1 MDTSKFLNF
10 MRKYVL
16 NKYVLVLLVFGV
28 VFVFVG
34 EQSFIK
40 GIKRRRQIRQTELQ
54 LEATRADIKAMQH
67 SIDLLRSTDS
77 LERYAREHY
86 YMHAE
91 GEDVYIVSEED

>member
-1 MDTSKFLNF
+1 MDDNRFLNF

-40 GIKRRRQIRQTELQ
+40 GIQRRRQIRETERQ
-54 LEATRADIKAMQH
+54 LRTTRDDISGMRH
-67 SIDLLRSTDS
+67 RIELLRSTDS

-86 YMHAE
+86 FMHAD
-91 GEDVYIVSEED
+91 GEDVYIVYED

>member
-1 MDTSKFLNF
+1 MDDNRFMNF

-16 NKYVLVLLVFGV
+16 NKYVLVLLVFAV

-40 GIKRRRQIRQTELQ
+40 GVQRRRQIRETERQ
-54 LEATRADIKAMQH
+54 LRATREDIRGMRH

-86 YMHAE
+86 YMHAD
-91 GEDVYIVSEED
+91 GEDVYIVPEE

>member
-1 MDTSKFLNF
+1 MDDNRFMNF

-40 GIKRRRQIRQTELQ
+40 GIQRRRQIRETERQ
-54 LEATRADIKAMQH
+54 LRATREDIRGMRH

-86 YMHAE
+86 YMHAD
-91 GEDVYIVSEED
+91 GEDVYIVHED

>member
-1 MDTSKFLNF
+1 

-16 NKYVLVLLVFGV
+16 NKYVLVLLVFGI

-40 GIKRRRQIRQTELQ
+40 GIQRRRQIRETERQLQ
-54 LEATRADIKAMQH
+54 AAREDIQGMRH
-67 SIDLLRSTDS
+67 SIELLRSTDS

-86 YMHAE
+86 YMHAD
-91 GEDVYIVSEED
+91 GEDVYIVEED